1 MAGIK
6 SVYMFH
12 DVFHENSRRNEDQGR
27 FVKAIQMEYLCQ
39 EQYDHQLRRLE
50 RRQ

>member
-27 FVKAIQMEYLCQ
+27 FGKVVQMEYFNK
-39 EQYDHQLRRLE
+39 EQYDHRLCKN
-50 RRQ
+50 R